1 MSFIIFIYFNII
13 YFYRKQN
20 EIQRKLQTK
29 KELEEYENELKKDL
43 EEKKGIVDQEQLDLQ
58 KREEESAKELED
70 IKNMVE
76 SKKDNIIDFIIILSF
91 LLSTIFFGAAS
102 FFVSFLAS
110 FLTSFFLSFLFP
122 LPLLLL

>member
-43 EEKKGIVDQEQLDLQ
+43 EEKKGVVDQEQLDLQ

-76 SKKDNIIDFIIILSF
+76 SKKDNIIDFIINNVMNVNMEF
-91 LLSTIFFGAAS
+91 PEMVKKR
-102 FFVSFLAS
+102 FVKKKKGKK
-110 FLTSFFLSFLFP
+110 
-122 LPLLLL
+122 